1 MAKYTVKRL
10 LYSALILFFVMFLI
24 YVLMYNMPMG
34 YIETKARELASR
46 PGASKS
52 YSEWQTFNCIL
63 CHTISLLS

>member
-34 YIETKARELASR
+34 FIETTARELASR

-52 YSEWQTFNCIL
+52 FSEWLADLPFPRRPAVA
-63 CHTISLLS
+63 